1 MATEDEIL
9 KGEET
14 KIREKAEKFKIARD
28 AFTDTGFALKKAVE
42 DYNAKRE
49 KLQREDFARKA
60 LGWCQECE
68 KAYPET
74 SIVLL
79 YTEGI
84 ERRGSHQDTYYS
96 LARRV
101 QSFCNDCAKMGLGYP
116 HGGEC
121 QFKCF
126 LAEKR
131 GEEFFIFVSEK
142 WIPIS
147 KPEDVLINIEQE
159 DLSEE
164 DYDFGEK
171 IVCMSGPLRLKIG
184 EKKVV

>member
-14 KIREKAEKFKIARD
+14 KIREKAEKFKIVRD

-49 KLQREDFARKA
+49 KLQREDFASKA

-84 ERRGSHQDTYYS
+84 ERHGSHQDKYYS

-101 QSFCNDCAKMGLGYP
+101 QSFCNDCAKIGLSHP
-116 HGGEC
+116 HGGEY

-147 KPEDVLINIEQE
+147 KLEDVLINIERE
-159 DLSEE
+159 DIPKEE
-164 DYDFGEK
+164 YTFGKDIDYEICPFE
-171 IVCMSGPLRLKIG
+171 LTIG
-184 EKKVV
+184 EDKVV